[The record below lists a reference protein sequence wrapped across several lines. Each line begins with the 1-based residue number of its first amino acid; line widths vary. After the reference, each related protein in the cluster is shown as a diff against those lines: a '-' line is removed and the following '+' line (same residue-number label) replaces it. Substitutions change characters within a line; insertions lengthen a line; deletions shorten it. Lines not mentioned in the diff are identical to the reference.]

1 MLFHFAEIGS
11 QLCVGGC
18 GMGVDSDADWASP
31 RVGTDRLG
39 GLRVEWL
46 RLIQDWHLVPRLLR
60 AVAER
65 SKVAWLSDEEIL
77 ALRGVLV
84 SFLKRQG
91 FHCSAAIEPGQLWAL
106 ELWDA

>member
-1 MLFHFAEIGS
+1 MRI
-11 QLCVGGC
+11 
-18 GMGVDSDADWASP
+18 DSDADWASP
-31 RVGTDRLG
+31 HVDTDRLG

-46 RLIQDWHLVPRLLR
+46 RLIHDWHLVPRLLR

-65 SKVAWLSDEEIL
+65 SKVAWLSHEEIL

-84 SFLKRQG
+84 SFLKR
-91 FHCSAAIEPGQLWAL
+91 HCSAALEPGQLLAL